1 MTLWFVFALMTAA
14 AVFAVLWPLGRR
26 RRAAATGNDVAVY
39 RDQLA
44 EIDRD
49 AASGLILPT
58 DAETARIE
66 ISRRLL
72 RAADRDQEPVPIS
85 GSTVRRRIAA
95 IAALVLLPVVA
106 VGLYAT
112 LGSPDVPAAPLAG
125 RANAPSASQSVASLV
140 SQVEAHI
147 ERNPDDGRGWEVL
160 APVYLRL
167 GRYDDAVKARARALA
182 LNGET
187 AARQADLGEAKVAAA
202 NGIVTAEAR
211 QAFDRAVA
219 LDPQLLKAKF
229 YLGLAA
235 EQDGKRD
242 EAATIWRGMLA
253 GAPADAPWVE
263 SVREALAR
271 IGAAEVAP
279 EQKPGTP
286 PAVSSA
292 QPGPSAPG
300 PSADDMAAAATL
312 TPQQRQE
319 MVSGMVSRLADRLK
333 TDGADVDGWLRLMR
347 AYVVLGERDKAA
359 AATADAKRALAGD
372 ADKLR
377 RIDEL
382 AKGLG
387 IDG

>member
-14 AVFAVLWPLGRR
+14 AVFALLWPLGRR
-26 RRAAATGNDVAVY
+26 RAPAAAGHDVAVY

-49 AASGLILPT
+49 ATSGLISVS
-58 DAETARIE
+58 DADTARIE

-72 RAADRDQEPVPIS
+72 RAADRESEAAPLV
-85 GSTVRRRIAA
+85 GSTLRRRVAA
-95 IAALVLLPVVA
+95 LAALVLLPAVA
-106 VGLYAT
+106 VALYVT
-112 LGSPDVPAAPLAG
+112 LGSPDLPAAPLAG
-125 RANAPSASQSVASLV
+125 RAQAPSASQSVASLV

-187 AARQADLGEAKVAAA
+187 ADRQADLGEAKVAAA

-211 QAFDRAVA
+211 QAFDRALA

-235 EQDGKRD
+235 EQDGKRE
-242 EAATIWRGMLA
+242 EAASIWRAMLA
-253 GAPADAPWVE
+253 NAPADAPWIE

-271 IGAAEVAP
+271 IGAPAVAP
-279 EQKPGTP
+279 EQKTGAA

-292 QPGPSAPG
+292 QPG

-333 TDGADVDGWLRLMR
+333 TDGSDVEGWLRLMR
-347 AYVVLGERDKAA
+347 AYVVLGERDRAI
-359 AATADAKRALAGD
+359 AATVDARRALAGD
-372 ADKLR
+372 VDKLR
-377 RIDEL
+377 RVDEL

>member
-14 AVFAVLWPLGRR
+14 AVFALLWPLGRR
-26 RRAAATGNDVAVY
+26 RAPAAAGHDVAVY

-49 AASGLILPT
+49 ATSGLISVS
-58 DAETARIE
+58 DADTARIE

-72 RAADRDQEPVPIS
+72 RAADRESEAAPLV
-85 GSTVRRRIAA
+85 GSTLRRRVAA
-95 IAALVLLPVVA
+95 LAALVLLPAVA
-106 VGLYAT
+106 VALYVT
-112 LGSPDVPAAPLAG
+112 LGSPDLPAAPLAG
-125 RANAPSASQSVASLV
+125 RAQAPSASQSVASLV

-187 AARQADLGEAKVAAA
+187 ADRQADLGEAKVAAA

-211 QAFDRAVA
+211 EAFARALA

-235 EQDGKRD
+235 EQDGKRE
-242 EAATIWRGMLA
+242 EAASIWRAMLA
-253 GAPADAPWVE
+253 NAPADAPWIE

-271 IGAAEVAP
+271 IGAPAVAP
-279 EQKPGTP
+279 EQKTGAA

-292 QPGPSAPG
+292 QPG

-333 TDGADVDGWLRLMR
+333 TDGSDVEGWLRLMR
-347 AYVVLGERDKAA
+347 AYVVLGERDRAI
-359 AATADAKRALAGD
+359 AATVDARRALAGD
-372 ADKLR
+372 VDKLR
-377 RIDEL
+377 RVDEL

>member
-14 AVFAVLWPLGRR
+14 AVFALLWPLGRR
-26 RRAAATGNDVAVY
+26 RAPAAAGHDVAVY

-44 EIDRD
+44 EIDHD
-49 AASGLILPT
+49 AASGLISAS
-58 DAETARIE
+58 DADTARIE

-72 RAADRDQEPVPIS
+72 RAADRES
-85 GSTVRRRIAA
+85 GAAPLSSSTLRRRV
-95 IAALVLLPVVA
+95 AALAALLLLPAVA
-106 VGLYAT
+106 VALYVT
-112 LGSPDVPAAPLAG
+112 LGSPDLPAAPLAG
-125 RANAPSASQSVASLV
+125 RAQAPSASQSVASLV

-182 LNGET
+182 LNEET

-211 QAFDRAVA
+211 QAFDRALA

-242 EAATIWRGMLA
+242 EAASIWRAMLA
-253 GAPADAPWVE
+253 GAPADAPWIE

-271 IGAAEVAP
+271 IGAPAAVAP
-279 EQKPGTP
+279 EQKAGAA

-292 QPGPSAPG
+292 QPG

-333 TDGADVDGWLRLMR
+333 TDGSDVEGWLRLMR
-347 AYVVLGERDKAA
+347 AYVVLGERDKAMT
-359 AATADAKRALAGD
+359 ATADARRALAGD

-377 RIDEL
+377 RVDEL

>member
-14 AVFAVLWPLGRR
+14 AVFALLWPLGRR
-26 RRAAATGNDVAVY
+26 RAPAAAGHDVAVY

-49 AASGLILPT
+49 AASGLISIS
-58 DAETARIE
+58 DADTARIE

-72 RAADRDQEPVPIS
+72 RAADRESEAAPLA
-85 GSTVRRRIAA
+85 GSTLRRRVAA
-95 IAALVLLPVVA
+95 LAALVLLPAVA
-106 VGLYAT
+106 VALYVT
-112 LGSPDVPAAPLAG
+112 LGSPDLPAAPLAG
-125 RANAPSASQSVASLV
+125 RAQAPSASQSVASLV

-167 GRYDDAVKARARALA
+167 GRYDDAVKARARALS

-211 QAFDRAVA
+211 QAFDRALA

-242 EAATIWRGMLA
+242 EAASIWRAMLA
-253 GAPADAPWVE
+253 NAPADAPWIE

-271 IGAAEVAP
+271 IGAPAVAP
-279 EQKPGTP
+279 EQKTGPA
-286 PAVSSA
+286 PAVSSP
-292 QPGPSAPG
+292 QPG

-333 TDGADVDGWLRLMR
+333 TDGSDVEGWLRLMR
-347 AYVVLGERDKAA
+347 AYVVLGERDKAMT
-359 AATADAKRALAGD
+359 ATADARRALAGD

-377 RIDEL
+377 RVDEL

>member
-14 AVFAVLWPLGRR
+14 AVFALLWPLGRR
-26 RRAAATGNDVAVY
+26 RAPAAAGPDVAVY

-49 AASGLILPT
+49 ATSGLISVS
-58 DAETARIE
+58 DADTARIE

-72 RAADRDQEPVPIS
+72 RAADRESEAAPLV
-85 GSTVRRRIAA
+85 GSTLRRRVAA
-95 IAALVLLPVVA
+95 LAALVLLPAVA
-106 VGLYAT
+106 VALYVT
-112 LGSPDVPAAPLAG
+112 LGSPDLPAAPLAG
-125 RANAPSASQSVASLV
+125 RAQAPSASQSVASLV

-187 AARQADLGEAKVAAA
+187 ADRQAA

-211 QAFDRAVA
+211 QAFDRALA

-235 EQDGKRD
+235 EQDGKRE
-242 EAATIWRGMLA
+242 EAASIWRAMLA
-253 GAPADAPWVE
+253 NAPADAPWIE

-271 IGAAEVAP
+271 IGAPAVAP
-279 EQKPGTP
+279 EQKTGAA

-292 QPGPSAPG
+292 QPG

-333 TDGADVDGWLRLMR
+333 TDGSDVEGWLRLMR
-347 AYVVLGERDKAA
+347 AYVVLGERDRAI
-359 AATADAKRALAGD
+359 AATVDARRALAGD
-372 ADKLR
+372 VDKLR
-377 RIDEL
+377 RVDEL

>member
-26 RRAAATGNDVAVY
+26 RAAAAAGNDVAVY

-49 AASGLILPT
+49 AASGLILPA

-72 RAADRDQEPVPIS
+72 RAADRDPVSVAVS
-85 GSTVRRRIAA
+85 GSTARRRVAA
-95 IAALVLLPVVA
+95 IAALVLLPVLA

-112 LGSPDVPAAPLAG
+112 LGSPELPAAPLAA
-125 RANAPSASQSVASLV
+125 RPNAPSASQSVASLV

-147 ERNPDDGRGWEVL
+147 ERNPDDGRGWDVL

-202 NGIVTAEAR
+202 SGIVTAEAR
-211 QAFDRAVA
+211 QAFDRALA

-242 EAATIWRGMLA
+242 EAAKIWRGMLA
-253 GAPADAPWVE
+253 GVPADAPNAPPWVD

-271 IGAAEVAP
+271 IGASDVAP
-279 EQKPGTP
+279 AQKSDAAPE
-286 PAVSSA
+286 VSSA
-292 QPGPSAPG
+292 QPG

-319 MVSGMVSRLADRLK
+319 MVSGMVARLADRLK
-333 TDGADVDGWLRLMR
+333 TDGADVEGWLRLMR
-347 AYVVLGERDKAA
+347 AYVVLGERDKAV
-359 AATADAKRALAGD
+359 AATADARRALVGE

-377 RIDEL
+377 RVDEL
-382 AKGLG
+382 ARGLG

>member
-14 AVFAVLWPLGRR
+14 AVFALLWPLGRR
-26 RRAAATGNDVAVY
+26 RAPAAAGHDVAVY

-49 AASGLILPT
+49 ATSGLISVS
-58 DAETARIE
+58 DADTARIE

-72 RAADRDQEPVPIS
+72 RAADRESEAAPLV
-85 GSTVRRRIAA
+85 GSTLRRRVAA
-95 IAALVLLPVVA
+95 LAALVLLPAVA
-106 VGLYAT
+106 VALYVT
-112 LGSPDVPAAPLAG
+112 LGSPDLPAAPLAG
-125 RANAPSASQSVASLV
+125 RAQAPSASQSVASLV

-147 ERNPDDGRGWEVL
+147 ERNPDDGRGWEGL

-167 GRYDDAVKARARALA
+167 GRYGGAVKARARALA

-187 AARQADLGEAKVAAA
+187 ADRQADLGEAKVAAA

-211 QAFDRAVA
+211 QAFDRALA

-235 EQDGKRD
+235 EQDGKRE
-242 EAATIWRGMLA
+242 EAASIWRAMLA
-253 GAPADAPWVE
+253 NAPADAPWIE

-271 IGAAEVAP
+271 IGAPAVAP
-279 EQKPGTP
+279 EQKTGAA

-292 QPGPSAPG
+292 QPG

-333 TDGADVDGWLRLMR
+333 TDGSDVEGWLRLMR
-347 AYVVLGERDKAA
+347 AYVVLGERDRAI
-359 AATADAKRALAGD
+359 AATVDARRALAGD
-372 ADKLR
+372 VDKLR
-377 RIDEL
+377 RVDEL

>member
-26 RRAAATGNDVAVY
+26 RGAAATGNDVAVY

-49 AASGLILPT
+49 AASGLILPA

-72 RAADRDQEPVPIS
+72 RAADRDQEPAPVS
-85 GSTVRRRIAA
+85 GSTVRRRVAA
-95 IAALVLLPVVA
+95 IAALVLLPVAA

-112 LGSPDVPAAPLAG
+112 LGSPELPAAPLAA
-125 RANAPSASQSVASLV
+125 RTNAPSASQSVASLV

-167 GRYDDAVKARARALA
+167 GRYDDAVKGGAGALA

-211 QAFDRAVA
+211 EAFDRALV

-242 EAATIWRGMLA
+242 EAAKIWRGMLA
-253 GAPADAPWVE
+253 GAPADAPWVD

-271 IGAAEVAP
+271 IGAPEVAP
-279 EQKPGTP
+279 EQKPVAG
-286 PAVSSA
+286 PAVSSP
-292 QPGPSAPG
+292 QPG

-319 MVSGMVSRLADRLK
+319 MVSGMVSRLAELLK
-333 TDGADVDGWLRLMR
+333 TDGSDVEGWLRLMR
-347 AYVVLGERDKAA
+347 AYVVLGERDKAVA
-359 AATADAKRALAGD
+359 AAADARRALASD

-377 RIDEL
+377 RVDEL
-382 AKGLG
+382 AKALG
-387 IDG
+387 ING

>member
-26 RRAAATGNDVAVY
+26 RGAAATGNDVAVY

-58 DAETARIE
+58 DADTARIE

-72 RAADRDQEPVPIS
+72 RAADRDQEPAPAS
-85 GSTVRRRIAA
+85 GSTARRRVAA

-112 LGSPDVPAAPLAG
+112 LGSPELPAAPLAA

-211 QAFDRAVA
+211 QAFDRALV
-219 LDPQLLKAKF
+219 LDPQLLKAEF

-242 EAATIWRGMLA
+242 EAARIWRAMLA
-253 GAPADAPWVE
+253 GAPADAPWVD

-271 IGAAEVAP
+271 IGAPDVAP
-279 EQKPGTP
+279 EQKPGA
-286 PAVSSA
+286 AVSSP
-292 QPGPSAPG
+292 QPG

-319 MVSGMVSRLADRLK
+319 MVSGMVARLAERLK
-333 TDGADVDGWLRLMR
+333 TEGSDVEGWLRLMR
-347 AYVVLGERDKAA
+347 AYTVLGERDKAV
-359 AATADAKRALAGD
+359 AATVDARRALAGD

-377 RIDEL
+377 RVDEL

>member
-14 AVFAVLWPLGRR
+14 AVFALLWPLGRR
-26 RRAAATGNDVAVY
+26 RAPAAAGHDVAVY

-49 AASGLILPT
+49 ATSGLISVS
-58 DAETARIE
+58 DADTARIE

-72 RAADRDQEPVPIS
+72 RAADRESEAAPLV
-85 GSTVRRRIAA
+85 GSTLRRRVAA
-95 IAALVLLPVVA
+95 LAALVLLPAVA
-106 VGLYAT
+106 VALYVT
-112 LGSPDVPAAPLAG
+112 LGSPDLPAAPLAG
-125 RANAPSASQSVASLV
+125 RAQAPSASQSVASLV

-147 ERNPDDGRGWEVL
+147 ERNPDDGRGWGVL

-167 GRYDDAVKARARALA
+167 GRYDDAVEARARALA

-187 AARQADLGEAKVAAA
+187 ADRQADLGEAKVAAA

-211 QAFDRAVA
+211 QAFDRALA

-235 EQDGKRD
+235 EQDGKRE
-242 EAATIWRGMLA
+242 EAASIWRAMLA
-253 GAPADAPWVE
+253 NAPADAPWIE

-271 IGAAEVAP
+271 IGAPAVAP
-279 EQKPGTP
+279 EQKTGAA

-292 QPGPSAPG
+292 QPG

-333 TDGADVDGWLRLMR
+333 TDGSDVEGWLRLMR
-347 AYVVLGERDKAA
+347 AYVVLGERDRAI
-359 AATADAKRALAGD
+359 AATVDARRALAGD
-372 ADKLR
+372 VDKLR
-377 RIDEL
+377 RVDEL

>member
-14 AVFAVLWPLGRR
+14 AVFALLWPLGRR
-26 RRAAATGNDVAVY
+26 RAPAAGGHDVAVY

-49 AASGLILPT
+49 AAAGLISKT

-72 RAADRDQEPVPIS
+72 RAADRETSAAPLS
-85 GSTVRRRIAA
+85 SSTLRRRLAA
-95 IAALVLLPVVA
+95 IAALVLLPAAA

-253 GAPADAPWVE
+253 GAPADAPWTQ

-279 EQKPGTP
+279 EQKSATG
-286 PAVSSA
+286 PAVSST
-292 QPGPSAPG
+292 QPGPSA
-300 PSADDMAAAATL
+300 DEMAAAATL

-347 AYVVLGERDKAA
+347 AYVVLGERDKAV
-359 AATADAKRALAGD
+359 AATAEAKRALAGD

>member
-26 RRAAATGNDVAVY
+26 RGAAATGNDVAVY

-58 DAETARIE
+58 DADTARIE

-72 RAADRDQEPVPIS
+72 RAADRDQEPAPAS
-85 GSTVRRRIAA
+85 GSTARRRVAA

-112 LGSPDVPAAPLAG
+112 LGSPELPAAPLAA
-125 RANAPSASQSVASLV
+125 RVNAPSASQSVASLV

-211 QAFDRAVA
+211 QAFDRALV
-219 LDPQLLKAKF
+219 LDPQLLKAEF

-242 EAATIWRGMLA
+242 EAARIWRAMLA
-253 GAPADAPWVE
+253 GAPADAPWVD

-271 IGAAEVAP
+271 IGAPDVAP
-279 EQKPGTP
+279 EQKPGA
-286 PAVSSA
+286 AVSSP
-292 QPGPSAPG
+292 QPG

-319 MVSGMVSRLADRLK
+319 MVSGMVARLAERLK
-333 TDGADVDGWLRLMR
+333 TEGSDVEGWLRLMR
-347 AYVVLGERDKAA
+347 AYTVLGERDKAV
-359 AATADAKRALAGD
+359 AATVDARRALAGD

-377 RIDEL
+377 RVDEL